1 MYNKIVVG
9 TDLSET
15 SKIAVRHAAALAEKV
30 GASLVLVHAGNDPGE
45 PLKELA
51 ADVGAE
57 VAVAQGSPAD
67 VLLSL
72 ADEHHADLL
81 VVGSVGM
88 SGAKRFALGNVPNKI
103 SHHADRDLMIVKT
116 DTGDRPAAF
125 KKILV
130 GTDGSATSM
139 RAVEMAS
146 RLANSLGTVP
156 TIVTVYEPPSEHE
169 LEQLR
174 SGATADAISA
184 WHATKEQRETPAD
197 YQWRIAG
204 AAQAEDI
211 LERAAHYAGKF
222 DVEPELRAVEGSP
235 AECLL
240 EIAASENFDLICVG
254 SVGMSGTSRFMLGN
268 VPHRLSH
275 HTPTNILILNTKS

>member
-1 MYNKIVVG
+1 MYSKIIVG
-9 TDLSET
+9 TDLSDT
-15 SKIAVRHAAALAEKV
+15 SKIAVRHAAELANQV

-45 PLKELA
+45 PLQDLA
-51 ADVGAE
+51 TEVGAE
-57 VAVAQGSPAD
+57 AVVAQGSPAD
-67 VLLSL
+67 VLLTK
-72 ADEHHADLL
+72 ADELGADLIA
-81 VVGSVGM
+81 VGSVGM

-103 SHHADRDLMIVKT
+103 SHHADRDLLVVKT
-116 DTGDRPAAF
+116 NTGERPAGY

-146 RLANSLGTVP
+146 HLAKTLGAVP
-156 TIVTVYEPPSEHE
+156 TIVTVYEAPSEHQ

-174 SGATADAISA
+174 GGADADAISA
-184 WHATKEQRETPAD
+184 WHATKDQRETPSE

-204 AAQAEDI
+204 ASQAEDI
-211 LERAAHYAGKF
+211 LERAGHYAGKF
-222 DVEPELRAVEGSP
+222 DVEPELRAVEGTP

-240 EIAASENFDLICVG
+240 QIAKDENFDLICVG

-275 HTPTNILILNTKS
+275 HTPTDILILNTKS